1 MPMESYQPDYGP
13 TEYDLD
19 FNFEL
24 DFSVSDYLIIGVY
37 FVFILPVLTLLRL
50 VQYLIHKVKDII
62 APAHQG
68 QEERVR
74 SHGLLSFVSK
84 IF

>member
-1 MPMESYQPDYGP
+1 MPMKSYQPDYGP
-13 TEYDLD
+13 AEYDLD

-50 VQYLIHKVKDII
+50 VQYLFHKARDISM
-62 APAHQG
+62 PAHQE
-68 QEERVR
+68 QEEQVR